1 MLTHK
6 GTKTLETK
14 RLILRRA
21 CVEDAVPL
29 FRNWASD
36 PDVTRFLTWPAH
48 ESVEVSRLVAESWA
62 AESEK
67 EDYYQWMIVWKEINE
82 PIGSISVV
90 AFDPKVNKA
99 EIGYCI
105 GKNWWGKGIVAEAL
119 SAVMDYLFREVG
131 VNRIEA
137 RHDVKNP
144 RSGAVMKKCGMA
156 YEGIA
161 RQAGRNNQGICD
173 ICSYG
178 VLAEDWF
185 KSEHAAQ

>member
-1 MLTHK
+1 
-6 GTKTLETK
+6 
-14 RLILRRA
+14 
-21 CVEDAVPL
+21 
-29 FRNWASD
+29 
-36 PDVTRFLTWPAH
+36 
-48 ESVEVSRLVAESWA
+48 
-62 AESEK
+62 
-67 EDYYQWMIVWKEINE
+67 MIVWKAIDE

-90 AFDPKVNKA
+90 AFDPQVNKA

-144 RSGAVMKKCGMA
+144 RSGVVMKKCGMV

-161 RQAGRNNQGICD
+161 RQAGRNNQGLCD

-178 VLAEDWF
+178 ILAEDWF

>member
-6 GTKTLETK
+6 GTKTIETE

-21 CVEDAVPL
+21 CAEDGRAMY
-29 FRNWASD
+29 RNWASD
-36 PDVTRFLTWPAH
+36 PDVTKFLTWPAH
-48 ESVEVSRLVAESWA
+48 ESVEVSRLVAESWE

-67 EDYYQWMIVWKEINE
+67 EDYYQWMIVWKAIDE

-90 AFDPKVNKA
+90 AFDQQVNKA

-105 GKNWWGKGIVAEAL
+105 GQNWWGKGIVAEAL

-137 RHDVKNP
+137 RHDAKNP
-144 RSGAVMKKCGMA
+144 RSGVVMKKCGMV

-161 RQAGRNNQGICD
+161 RQAGRNNQGLCD
-173 ICSYG
+173 ICGYG
-178 VLAEDWF
+178 ILAEDWF
-185 KSEHAAQ
+185 KSQPWQ

>member
-1 MLTHK
+1 MLKHK
-6 GTKTLETK
+6 GTKTIETK

-21 CVEDAVPL
+21 RVEDAVPM

-90 AFDPKVNKA
+90 AFDSQVNKA

-119 SAVMDYLFREVG
+119 SAVVDYLFREVG

-144 RSGAVMKKCGMA
+144 RSGAVMNKCGMV

-161 RQAGRNNQGICD
+161 RQAGRNNEGICD

-178 VLAEDWF
+178 ILAEDWF